1 MFDFRDAR
9 GFIFDCDGTLLDTL
23 DAWDAAERDLFA
35 QTGPLTAEQEDD
47 IHSAPIERA
56 AELFHEFGAGES
68 AADVLA
74 HLDGRLLPFY
84 RDEAQALPGAAE
96 FVRAVADAGIPCVVV
111 SSSPRRYL
119 EAGLAHIGILENFAE
134 LVTTDEVG
142 CSKQDF
148 AIYERA
154 LELLDSPRES
164 TWAVD
169 DAPYAIAVMSDFG
182 LNTIAV
188 GNGCAPERAELLRAR
203 ATLFAETLEEL
214 L

>member
-1 MFDFRDAR
+1 MFDFKDVQ
-9 GFIFDCDGTLLDTL
+9 GFIFDCDGTLLDTM
-23 DAWDAAERDLFA
+23 DAWDAAERDLFV
-35 QTGPLTAEQEDD
+35 QTGPLTAEQEDLV
-47 IHSAPIERA
+47 HSAPIERA
-56 AELFHEFGAGES
+56 AELFHEYGAGKS

-74 HLDGRLLPFY
+74 HLDAHLLPYY
-84 RDEAQALPGAAE
+84 RDEALALPGAVE
-96 FVRAVADAGIPCVVV
+96 FVRAVAEAGVPCVVL

-119 EAGLAHIGILENFAE
+119 EAGLEHVGVLDCFTE
-134 LVTTDEVG
+134 LVTTDETG

-154 LELLDSPRES
+154 LSILGSTRET

-169 DAPYAIAVMSDFG
+169 DAPYAIAVMRDFG

-203 ATLFAETLEEL
+203 ATMFAESLEEL